1 MNTLGFHKVKVFSNK
16 GYDVIIFVNNTTN
29 EILSRDSNYI
39 INAVMRLKFDD
50 VSISIREVII
60 TSIL

>member
-1 MNTLGFHKVKVFSNK
+1 MNTSGFHKVKVFSNK

-50 VSISIREVII
+50 VSISMREVII